1 MISRAH
7 PVVSLLCAGLFCL
20 LDASAW
26 GGGIFVTGHD
36 PDFHAFQGGNTAG
49 AQHII
54 TSALAFV
61 TNNKPGSILLVT
73 DLINPGAGY
82 SDPRLG
88 LTAAGL
94 TFDVADN
101 GSAGGSVKDLH
112 TVNFSNYSAIVV
124 ASDFGGWLRQSE
136 LDILIARES
145 QLFNYLNS
153 GGGLVAFAESGPPSP
168 GLLTHDA
175 FGYLPFLVTSA
186 QKNENEVGNTLT
198 AFGAGLGLTNA
209 DVNGNASHNVFTA
222 TGGMNV
228 VDNDSQGQ
236 ILSLAFFGPIGPGG
250 VAPEPSSLLLAI
262 VGGVVL
268 TPFLLRRRSL
278 RVGGRDTVGV
288 CRSSG

>member
-1 MISRAH
+1 
-7 PVVSLLCAGLFCL
+7 L
-20 LDASAW
+20 

-36 PDFHAFQGGNTAG
+36 PDFHAFQGGNTTG
-49 AQHII
+49 AEHII
-54 TSALAFV
+54 TRALAFA
-61 TNNKPGSILLVT
+61 TNNHVGSILLVT
-73 DLINPGAGY
+73 DLNNPGSGY

-145 QLFNYLNS
+145 QLFGYLNA
-153 GGGLVAFAESGPPSP
+153 GGGLVAFAESGPPTP

-186 QKNENEVGNTLT
+186 QKNQNEVGNTVT
-198 AFGAGLGLTNA
+198 PFGAGLGLTNT
-209 DVNGNASHNVFTA
+209 DLNGNASHNVFTA

-228 VDNDSQGQ
+228 VDNDAQGQ
-236 ILSLAFFGPIGPGG
+236 ILSLAFFGSIGPGG
-250 VAPEPSSLLLAI
+250 VVPEPSSLWLAL
-262 VGGVVL
+262 VGAIIL
-268 TPFLLRRRSL
+268 TPLILRRRL
-278 RVGGRDTVGV
+278 PRAGGRDKAEGM
-288 CRSSG
+288 SEASG